1 MIMNIT
7 MLSYDVPLSVRTS
20 FGDIVVGLN
29 RPLAL
34 IALPIAIAAVIG
46 FINYRASGTASAR
59 SRRLFA
65 ISRITVI
72 ALLVFAAAGPFTV
85 ITMET
90 TGDPSVSLL
99 VDRSNSTA
107 VGPNQTEELVE
118 GIESEGIPATV
129 STIARGERS
138 PIGDGIAA
146 NLQENGSVVVVSDGQ
161 ATGGQSLSATAEF
174 ARSINAT
181 ISTVAFDSTQ
191 TEQYVTLTGPSKTSV
206 GVESQIL
213 TRVRGVEATDP
224 VTVTVSIDGE
234 QVTEETLDN
243 GTGRIPV
250 RHTFE
255 SVGAHRVTAA
265 VENDDTYSQNNIAR
279 STIRVVNK
287 PTILYVSQGEYPL
300 QSYLQQLYTVETASS
315 VPETLDPYY
324 AVVVQNTAADD
335 LGNIERLQRFVI
347 DGNGLLMLGGPNGF
361 EGGGYDS
368 SSIGTMLPVQVG
380 EGTPGSARVILAID
394 VSGSTG
400 SGMQIQKAVA
410 LNALGQLGDSTSVG
424 VVGFNRQAYEVVG
437 LEQLTENRDTTR
449 QRIRQLRAGGGTNIA
464 NGLRGAEEM
473 LDGQRGTVILISD
486 GVDARSRATV
496 VAESLGRRGV
506 RVITVGAGQRVNEP
520 LLEQIA
526 DISGGTY
533 FQANETDRLRILFGG
548 SGRQFDGEGL
558 TIVDSGHFI
567 TSGAE
572 VTATPDQVN
581 DVSVRPGG
589 TFLVA
594 GSNGD
599 PAVAAWR
606 YGLGRVATITAYQ
619 SGGGL
624 GGLLNE
630 PDSLLVTKSVNYAIG
645 NPERKTTG
653 VTGADD
659 TRVGS
664 PATITYRGDSP
675 PTNTSASFRAVR
687 DGVYRASVTPE
698 TEGFKEISGA
708 TYAANYPAEYAG
720 FGTAPALSEAVRA
733 TDGRQFEPSDTAEI
747 AEFARQQSTQ
757 VRDVEQRWEWVLIIL
772 ALIIFVTEVVIRRV
786 QLYQGRTQQESG
798 LT

>member
-1 MIMNIT
+1 MIYTSTLTHI
-7 MLSYDVPLSVRTS
+7 SPLAVRTS
-20 FGDIVVGLN
+20 FGDIGVGLN

-34 IALPIAIAAVIG
+34 IALPVAVVVVIG
-46 FINYRASGTASAR
+46 LIRYRASGTASAR
-59 SRRLFA
+59 SRRLLA
-65 ISRITVI
+65 VSRIIVI
-72 ALLVFAAAGPFTV
+72 ALLILAAAGPFTV

-118 GIESEGIPATV
+118 GIEDEGIPATV

-138 PIGDGIAA
+138 PIGDGVAA

-161 ATGGQSLSATAEF
+161 TTDGQSLSATAEF
-174 ARSINAT
+174 ARSVDAT
-181 ISTVAFDSTQ
+181 ISSVTFESTK
-191 TEQYVTLTGPSKTSV
+191 TERYITLTGPSKTSV

-243 GTGRIPV
+243 GTGRVPV

-255 SVGAHRVTAA
+255 SVGAHEITATI
-265 VENDDTYSQNNIAR
+265 ESDDTYSENNIAR
-279 STIRVVNK
+279 STVRVVEK
-287 PTILYVSQGEYPL
+287 PTILYVSQQDYPL
-300 QSYLQQLYTVETASS
+300 QSYLQQLYTVETANE

-324 AVVVQNTAADD
+324 AVVVQDTAADD
-335 LGNIERLQRFVI
+335 LGNVERLQRFVI
-347 DGNGLLMLGGPNGF
+347 DGNGLLMVGGPNGF

-368 SSIGTMLPVQVG
+368 SSIGTILPVQVG
-380 EGTPGSARVILAID
+380 EGTPGSARVVLAID
-394 VSGSTG
+394 ASGSTG

-410 LNALGQLGDSTSVG
+410 LSALDQLGDSTGVG
-424 VVGFNRQAYEVVG
+424 VVGFRRQAYAVSE
-437 LEQLTENRDTTR
+437 LKQLTENRDATR

-473 LDGQRGTVILISD
+473 LNGQRGTVILISD
-486 GVDARSRATV
+486 GVDAQSRATV
-496 VAESLGRRGV
+496 VAESLGRQGV

-520 LLEQIA
+520 LLQQIA

-567 TSGAE
+567 TSGTE

-606 YGLGRVATITAYQ
+606 YGLGRVATITTYQ

-653 VTGADD
+653 ITGAED

-664 PATITYRGDSP
+664 PATITYRGDAP
-675 PTNTSASFRAVR
+675 PADASISFRAVR

-698 TEGFKEISGA
+698 TQGFKQASGA
-708 TYAANYPAEYAG
+708 TYAANYAAEYAG
-720 FGTAPALSEAVRA
+720 FGTAPALRDAVRS

-747 AEFARQQSTQ
+747 AEFARQQSTR
-757 VRDVEQRWEWVLIIL
+757 VRDVEQQWGWVFVTLGLIV
-772 ALIIFVTEVVIRRV
+772 FVTEVVIRRV
-786 QLYQGRTQQESG
+786 QIYQGRTRQESG